1 MTFLRELISNAPL
14 RIVSFIV
21 HTSKAFFQDS
31 KQINR
36 KLNDYPS
43 CRNGEI
49 EILKLTDSVK
59 SMFTIRN
66 RIRFHVI
73 TPNLTS
79 SLLALTTYHNVAQ
92 VHVFG
97 FK

>member
-1 MTFLRELISNAPL
+1 MLPYALYPL
-14 RIVSFIV
+14 LFIFQRP
-21 HTSKAFFQDS
+21 FFQAS
-31 KQINR
+31 KQINQ
-36 KLNDYPS
+36 KLNYYPS

-49 EILKLTDSVK
+49 EVLKLTDSVK

-66 RIRFHVI
+66 RITFHVI
-73 TPNLTS
+73 TPNLAS
-79 SLLALTTYHNVAQ
+79 SLLALTTYHNVIY